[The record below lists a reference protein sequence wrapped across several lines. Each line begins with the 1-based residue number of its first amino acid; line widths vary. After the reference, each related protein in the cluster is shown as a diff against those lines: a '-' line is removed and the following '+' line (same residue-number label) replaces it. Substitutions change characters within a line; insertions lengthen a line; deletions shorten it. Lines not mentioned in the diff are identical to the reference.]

1 MSKSLKYFSHYFQEI
16 QTTKDKFK
24 DYIIRNEPES
34 QKLIE
39 LSDLKLNDDDYE
51 EESGDEKSL
60 LIKTILEMSR
70 TLDDISNKIA
80 DIKKDTIRLKQ
91 ENEVID
97 EYVSN
102 LMEQSKTFEPTDLGS
117 RSKKQLIH
125 YCC

>member
-34 QKLIE
+34 EKLIE
-39 LSDLKLNDDDYE
+39 LSDLRLNDEDYE

-91 ENEVID
+91 ENQVID

-117 RSKKQLIH
+117 RSKNS
-125 YCC
+125 